1 MKNQTQMITY
11 PSLFETLVL
20 DKAENNSQK
29 IFRYGILTLAGSALI
44 ALCAQVSVPFYPV
57 PVTMQTFAVIL
68 IGLTYGWRLGG
79 ITVALYLIEG
89 SIGLPVF
96 AGGKGGMIVMMGPT
110 AGYLYGFFLAAVACG
125 WFTERG
131 FDRSYLKLIV
141 PLLAGNVLLY
151 TSGLI
156 WLGNFIGWDKPVLEL
171 GLYPFIPGD
180 LMKIALVAV
189 LLPTV
194 WKYVERMKQ

>member
-1 MKNQTQMITY
+1 MKNQPQMLTY

-29 IFRYGILTLAGSALI
+29 IFRYGAITLAGSALI
-44 ALCAQVSVPFYPV
+44 ALCAQISVPFYPV

-79 ITVALYLIEG
+79 ITVALYLVEG
-89 SIGLPVF
+89 AIGLPVF
-96 AGGKGGMIVMMGPT
+96 AGGKGGMIVLMGPT
-110 AGYLYGFFLAAVACG
+110 AGYLYGFVLATVACG
-125 WFTERG
+125 WFAERG
-131 FDRSYLKLIV
+131 FDRSYFKLIL

-151 TSGLI
+151 TSGLV
-156 WLGNFIGWDKPVLEL
+156 WLGNFIGWDKPVLDL

-180 LMKIALVAV
+180 LLKIAMAAV

-194 WKYVERMKQ
+194 WKYVDRMQQ

>member
-1 MKNQTQMITY
+1 MKKQTQMLTY
-11 PSLFETLVL
+11 PSLFETLFL
-20 DKAENNSQK
+20 DKAENKSQK
-29 IFRYGILTLAGSALI
+29 IFRYGAITLAGSVLI

-57 PVTMQTFAVIL
+57 PLTMQTFAVIL

-141 PLLAGNVLLY
+141 PLLVGNVLLY

>member
-1 MKNQTQMITY
+1 MKNQTQMLTY

-29 IFRYGILTLAGSALI
+29 IFRYGILSFTGSALI

-156 WLGNFIGWDKPVLEL
+156 WLGNFIGWDKPVLDL

-180 LMKIALVAV
+180 LLKIALAAV

-194 WKYVERMKQ
+194 WKYIERMKQ

>member
-1 MKNQTQMITY
+1 MKNQTRMLTY
-11 PSLFETLVL
+11 PSLFEILVL
-20 DKAENNSQK
+20 DKAENHPHKFFS
-29 IFRYGILTLAGSALI
+29 YGILSLAGSALI
-44 ALCAQVSVPFYPV
+44 AICAQVSVPFYPV
-57 PVTMQTFAVIL
+57 PVTMHTFAVIL

-79 ITVALYLIEG
+79 ITLALYLVEG
-89 SIGLPVF
+89 AIGLPVF
-96 AGGKGGMIVMMGPT
+96 AGGKGGMIVLMGPT
-110 AGYLYGFFLAAVACG
+110 AGYLYGFFLASVACG
-125 WFTERG
+125 WFAERG
-131 FDRSYLKLIV
+131 FDRSYFKMIV

-156 WLGNFIGWDKPVLEL
+156 WLGNFIGWDKPILDL

-180 LMKIALVAV
+180 LLKIALAAV

>member
-1 MKNQTQMITY
+1 MKNQARMLIY

-20 DKAENNSQK
+20 DKAGNNSQK

-44 ALCAQVSVPFYPV
+44 AICAHVSVPFYPV

-68 IGLTYGWRLGG
+68 VGLTYGWRLGG
-79 ITVALYLIEG
+79 ITVALYLVEG
-89 SIGLPVF
+89 AIGLPVF
-96 AGGKGGMIVMMGPT
+96 AGGKGGMIVLMGPT

-125 WFTERG
+125 WFAERG
-131 FDRSYLKLIV
+131 FDRSYFRLIV
-141 PLLAGNVLLY
+141 PLLSGNVLLY
-151 TSGLI
+151 ASGLI
-156 WLGNFIGWDKPVLEL
+156 WLGNFIGWDKPVLGL

-180 LMKIALVAV
+180 LLKMAMAAV

-194 WKYVERMKQ
+194 WKYVDRMKQ

>member
-1 MKNQTQMITY
+1 MKNQTQMLTY

-20 DKAENNSQK
+20 NKAENNSQK
-29 IFRYGILTLAGSALI
+29 LYRYGILTLAGSTLI
-44 ALCAQVSVPFYPV
+44 AICAQVSVPFYPV
-57 PVTMQTFAVIL
+57 PVSMQTFAVIL

-79 ITVALYLIEG
+79 ITVALYLVKG
-89 SIGLPVF
+89 AVGLPVF
-96 AGGKGGMIVMMGPT
+96 AGGKGGMIVLMGPT
-110 AGYLYGFFLAAVACG
+110 AGYLYGFLLAAVACG
-125 WFTERG
+125 WFAERG
-131 FDRSYLKLIV
+131 FDRSYFKLIV
-141 PLLAGNVLLY
+141 PLLAGNLLLY

-156 WLGNFIGWDKPVLEL
+156 WLGNFIGWDKPVLDL

-180 LMKIALVAV
+180 FLKIALAAV

>member
-1 MKNQTQMITY
+1 MKNQTQMLTY

-29 IFRYGILTLAGSALI
+29 IFRYGILSFTGSALI

-79 ITVALYLIEG
+79 ITVALYLVEG
-89 SIGLPVF
+89 AIGLPVF
-96 AGGKGGMIVMMGPT
+96 AGGKGGIIVLMGPT

-194 WKYVERMKQ
+194 WKYVDRMKQ

>member
-1 MKNQTQMITY
+1 MKNQTHMLTY

-29 IFRYGILTLAGSALI
+29 IFCYGILSFTGSALI

-96 AGGKGGMIVMMGPT
+96 AGGKGGMIVMMRPT

-156 WLGNFIGWDKPVLEL
+156 WLGKFIGWDKPVLEL

>member
-1 MKNQTQMITY
+1 MKNQTQMLTY

-29 IFRYGILTLAGSALI
+29 IFGYGILSFTGSALI

-110 AGYLYGFFLAAVACG
+110 AGYLYGCFLAAVVCG
-125 WFTERG
+125 WFTEKG

-141 PLLAGNVLLY
+141 PLLAGNLLLY

>member
-1 MKNQTQMITY
+1 M
-11 PSLFETLVL
+11 
-20 DKAENNSQK
+20 
-29 IFRYGILTLAGSALI
+29 
-44 ALCAQVSVPFYPV
+44 
-57 PVTMQTFAVIL
+57 TMQTFAVIL

-125 WFTERG
+125 WFAERG

-156 WLGNFIGWDKPVLEL
+156 WLGNFIGWDKPVLDL

-180 LMKIALVAV
+180 LLKIALASV

>member
-1 MKNQTQMITY
+1 MKNQTQMLTY

-29 IFRYGILTLAGSALI
+29 IFRYGILSFTGSALI

-96 AGGKGGMIVMMGPT
+96 AGGKGGMIVLMGPT
-110 AGYLYGFFLAAVACG
+110 AGYLYGFFLAAVVCG
-125 WFTERG
+125 WFTEKG

-141 PLLAGNVLLY
+141 PLLAGNLLLY

>member
-1 MKNQTQMITY
+1 MKNQTQMLTY

-29 IFRYGILTLAGSALI
+29 IFRYGILSLAGSALI

-141 PLLAGNVLLY
+141 PLLAGNLLLY

>member
-1 MKNQTQMITY
+1 MKNQTHMLTY

-20 DKAENNSQK
+20 DKAENNPQK

-44 ALCAQVSVPFYPV
+44 ALCAQVSIPFYPV

-131 FDRSYLKLIV
+131 FDRSYLKLIG

>member
-1 MKNQTQMITY
+1 MIQQTQMLTY

-29 IFRYGILTLAGSALI
+29 IFRYGILSFTGSALI

-110 AGYLYGFFLAAVACG
+110 AGYLYGFFLAAVVCG

-171 GLYPFIPGD
+171 GLYPFILGD
-180 LMKIALVAV
+180 VMKIALVAV

>member
-1 MKNQTQMITY
+1 MKNQTQMLTY

-29 IFRYGILTLAGSALI
+29 IFRYGILSFTGSALI

-180 LMKIALVAV
+180 LLKIALVAV

>member
-1 MKNQTQMITY
+1 MKKQTQMLTY
-11 PSLFETLVL
+11 PSMFETLVL

-29 IFRYGILTLAGSALI
+29 IFRYGILSFTGSALI

-156 WLGNFIGWDKPVLEL
+156 WLGNFIGWDKPFLDL

-180 LMKIALVAV
+180 LLKIALVAV

>member
-1 MKNQTQMITY
+1 MKNQTQMLTY

-29 IFRYGILTLAGSALI
+29 IFRYGILSFTGSALI

-57 PVTMQTFAVIL
+57 PVTMQTFSVIL

-156 WLGNFIGWDKPVLEL
+156 WLGNFIGWDKPVLDL

-180 LMKIALVAV
+180 LLKIALAAV

-194 WKYVERMKQ
+194 WKYIERMKQ

>member
-1 MKNQTQMITY
+1 MKNQTQMLTY

-20 DKAENNSQK
+20 DKAESNSQK
-29 IFRYGILTLAGSALI
+29 IFRYGILTLAGSTLI

-57 PVTMQTFAVIL
+57 PVTMQTFAVFL

-79 ITVALYLIEG
+79 ITVALYLVEG
-89 SIGLPVF
+89 AIGLPVF
-96 AGGKGGMIVMMGPT
+96 AGGKGGLIVLMGPT
-110 AGYLYGFFLAAVACG
+110 AGYLYGFFFAAVTCG
-125 WFTERG
+125 WFAERG
-131 FDRSYLKLIV
+131 FDRSYFKLIA
-141 PLLAGNVLLY
+141 PLLAGTVLLY

-156 WLGNFIGWDKPVLEL
+156 WLGNFIGWDKPVLNL

-180 LMKIALVAV
+180 LLKIALATVV
-189 LLPTV
+189 LPTV

>member
-1 MKNQTQMITY
+1 MKNQTQMLTY
-11 PSLFETLVL
+11 PSLFETLVV
-20 DKAENNSQK
+20 DKAGNNSQK
-29 IFRYGILTLAGSALI
+29 IYRYGILTLTGSALI
-44 ALCAQVSVPFYPV
+44 AICAQVSVPFYPV

>member
-1 MKNQTQMITY
+1 MKNQTQMLTY

-29 IFRYGILTLAGSALI
+29 IFRYGILTFAGSTLI

-57 PVTMQTFAVIL
+57 PVTMQTFAVFL

-79 ITVALYLIEG
+79 ITVALYLVEG
-89 SIGLPVF
+89 AIGLPVF
-96 AGGKGGMIVMMGPT
+96 AGGKGGLIVLMGPT

-125 WFTERG
+125 WFAERG
-131 FDRSYLKLIV
+131 FDRSYFKLIV

-156 WLGNFIGWDKPVLEL
+156 WLGNFIGWDKPVLDL
-171 GLYPFIPGD
+171 GMYPFILGD
-180 LMKIALVAV
+180 LLKIAMAAV

-194 WKYVERMKQ
+194 WKYVERMRQ

>member
-1 MKNQTQMITY
+1 MKNQSQMLTY

-29 IFRYGILTLAGSALI
+29 IFRYGILSLTGSVLI
-44 ALCAQVSVPFYPV
+44 TLCAQVSVPFYPV

-79 ITVALYLIEG
+79 ITVALYLVEG
-89 SIGLPVF
+89 AIGLPVF
-96 AGGKGGMIVMMGPT
+96 AGGKGGMIVLMGPT
-110 AGYLYGFFLAAVACG
+110 AGYLYGFFFAAVACG
-125 WFTERG
+125 WFAERG
-131 FDRSYLKLIV
+131 FDRTYLKLIV

-156 WLGNFIGWDKPVLEL
+156 WLGNFIGWDKPVLDL

-180 LMKIALVAV
+180 LLKIALAAV

-194 WKYVERMKQ
+194 WKYIERMKQ

>member
-1 MKNQTQMITY
+1 MKNQDQMLTY

-20 DKAENNSQK
+20 DKAENNSNK
-29 IFRYGILTLAGSALI
+29 ISLYVTITIAGSALI
-44 ALCAQVSVPFYPV
+44 ALCAQISVPFYPV
-57 PVTMQTFAVIL
+57 PLTMQTFAVIL

-79 ITVALYLIEG
+79 ITVALYVVEG
-89 SIGLPVF
+89 AIGLPVF
-96 AGGKGGMIVMMGPT
+96 AGGKGGMIVLMGPT

-125 WFTERG
+125 WFAERG
-131 FDRSYLKLIV
+131 FDRSYFKLIV

-156 WLGNFIGWDKPVLEL
+156 WLGNFIGWDKPVLDL

-180 LMKIALVAV
+180 LLKIAMAAV

>member
-1 MKNQTQMITY
+1 MKNQTHMLTY

-29 IFRYGILTLAGSALI
+29 IFRHGILSFTGSALI

-110 AGYLYGFFLAAVACG
+110 AGYLFGFFLAAVACG

-141 PLLAGNVLLY
+141 PLLVGNVLLY

-156 WLGNFIGWDKPVLEL
+156 WLGNFIGWDKPFLDL
-171 GLYPFIPGD
+171 GLYPFILGD
-180 LMKIALVAV
+180 LLKIALAAV

-194 WKYVERMKQ
+194 WKYFDRMKQ

>member
-1 MKNQTQMITY
+1 MKNRTQILIF

-29 IFRYGILTLAGSALI
+29 IFRYGILTLVGSALI
-44 ALCAQVSVPFYPV
+44 ALCAQISVPFYPV

-79 ITVALYLIEG
+79 ITVALYLFEG
-89 SIGLPVF
+89 AIGLPVF
-96 AGGKGGMIVMMGPT
+96 AGGKGGLIVLMGPT

-125 WFTERG
+125 WFAERG
-131 FDRSYLKLIV
+131 FDRSYFKLIV

-156 WLGNFIGWDKPVLEL
+156 WLGNFIGWDKPVLDL
-171 GLYPFIPGD
+171 GMYPFIPGD
-180 LMKIALVAV
+180 LLKIALAAV

-194 WKYVERMKQ
+194 WKYVERMKP

>member
-1 MKNQTQMITY
+1 MKNQIQMLTY

-29 IFRYGILTLAGSALI
+29 IFRYGILSLAGSTLI

-79 ITVALYLIEG
+79 ITVALYLVEG
-89 SIGLPVF
+89 AIGLPVF
-96 AGGKGGMIVMMGPT
+96 AGGKGGMIILMRPT
-110 AGYLYGFFLAAVACG
+110 AGYLYGFFLAAIACG
-125 WFTERG
+125 WFAERG
-131 FDRSYLKLIV
+131 FDRSYFKLIV
-141 PLLAGNVLLY
+141 PLIAGNVLLY

-156 WLGNFIGWDKPVLEL
+156 WLGNFIGWDKPVLDL

-180 LMKIALVAV
+180 LLKIALAAV

-194 WKYVERMKQ
+194 LKYIERMKQ

>member
-1 MKNQTQMITY
+1 MKNQTQMLTY

-20 DKAENNSQK
+20 DKAEKNSQK
-29 IFRYGILTLAGSALI
+29 IFRYGILSLAGSALI
-44 ALCAQVSVPFYPV
+44 TLCAQVSVPFYPV

-68 IGLTYGWRLGG
+68 IGLTYGWRLAG
-79 ITVALYLIEG
+79 ITVALYLVEG
-89 SIGLPVF
+89 AIGLPVF
-96 AGGKGGMIVMMGPT
+96 AGGKGGMIGLMGPT

-125 WFTERG
+125 WFAERG
-131 FDRSYLKLIV
+131 FDRSYFKLIA

-156 WLGNFIGWDKPVLEL
+156 WLGKFIGWDKPVLEL
-171 GLYPFIPGD
+171 GLSPFIPGD
-180 LMKIALVAV
+180 LLKIAMAAA

>member
-1 MKNQTQMITY
+1 MKNHTQMLTY

-29 IFRYGILTLAGSALI
+29 IFRYGILSFTGSALI

-79 ITVALYLIEG
+79 ITVALYLVEG
-89 SIGLPVF
+89 AIGLPVF

-110 AGYLYGFFLAAVACG
+110 AGYLYGFFLAAVVCG

-131 FDRSYLKLIV
+131 FDRSYFKLIV
-141 PLLAGNVLLY
+141 PLLGGNVLLY

-180 LMKIALVAV
+180 VMKSALVAV

>member
-1 MKNQTQMITY
+1 MKNQSQILAY

-20 DKAENNSQK
+20 DKAENNFQK

-57 PVTMQTFAVIL
+57 PLTMQTFAVIL

-79 ITVALYLIEG
+79 ITVGLYLVEG
-89 SIGLPVF
+89 AIGLPVF
-96 AGGKGGMIVMMGPT
+96 AGGKGGMIVLLGPT
-110 AGYLYGFFLAAVACG
+110 AGYLYGFFLTAVACG
-125 WFTERG
+125 WFAERG
-131 FDRSYLKLIV
+131 FDRSYFKLIV
-141 PLLAGNVLLY
+141 PLLAGNFLLY

-180 LMKIALVAV
+180 LLKIALAVV

-194 WKYVERMKQ
+194 WKYVVRMK

>member
-1 MKNQTQMITY
+1 MKNQIKMLTY

-29 IFRYGILTLAGSALI
+29 IFRYGILSLTGSVLI
-44 ALCAQVSVPFYPV
+44 TLCAQVSVPFYPV

-79 ITVALYLIEG
+79 ITVALYLVEG
-89 SIGLPVF
+89 AIGLPVF
-96 AGGKGGMIVMMGPT
+96 AGGKGGMIVLMGPT
-110 AGYLYGFFLAAVACG
+110 AGYLYGFFLSAVACG
-125 WFTERG
+125 WFAERG

>member
-1 MKNQTQMITY
+1 MKNQIKMLTY

-29 IFRYGILTLAGSALI
+29 IFRYGILSLAGSALI
-44 ALCAQVSVPFYPV
+44 AFCAQVSVPFYPV

-79 ITVALYLIEG
+79 ITVALYLVEG
-89 SIGLPVF
+89 AIGLPVF
-96 AGGKGGMIVMMGPT
+96 AGGKGGMIVLMGPT

-125 WFTERG
+125 WFAERG

-141 PLLAGNVLLY
+141 PLLTGNILLY

>member
-1 MKNQTQMITY
+1 MENQTQMLTY

-29 IFRYGILTLAGSALI
+29 IFRYGILSLAGSALI

-57 PVTMQTFAVIL
+57 PVTMQTFAVFL

-79 ITVALYLIEG
+79 ITVALYLVEG
-89 SIGLPVF
+89 AIGLPVF
-96 AGGKGGMIVMMGPT
+96 AGGKGGMIVLMGPT
-110 AGYLYGFFLAAVACG
+110 AGYIYGFFLAVVVCG
-125 WFTERG
+125 WFAERG
-131 FDRSYLKLIV
+131 FDRSYFKLIV
-141 PLLAGNVLLY
+141 PLIAGNVLLY

-156 WLGNFIGWDKPVLEL
+156 WRGNFIGWDNPVLDL
-171 GLYPFIPGD
+171 GMYPFIPGD
-180 LMKIALVAV
+180 LLKIALAAV

>member
-1 MKNQTQMITY
+1 MKNQTHMLTY

-29 IFRYGILTLAGSALI
+29 IFRSGIITLAGSALI

-57 PVTMQTFAVIL
+57 PLTMQTFAVIL

-79 ITVALYLIEG
+79 ITVALYLVEG
-89 SIGLPVF
+89 AIGFPVF
-96 AGGKGGMIVMMGPT
+96 AGGKGGMIVLMRPT

-125 WFTERG
+125 WFAERG
-131 FDRSYLKLIV
+131 FDRSYFRLIV

-180 LMKIALVAV
+180 LLKIAMVVV

-194 WKYVERMKQ
+194 WKNVDRMKQ

>member
-1 MKNQTQMITY
+1 MKNQTHLLTY

-29 IFRYGILTLAGSALI
+29 IFRSGIITIAGSALI

-57 PVTMQTFAVIL
+57 PLTMQTFAVIL

-79 ITVALYLIEG
+79 ITLALYLVEG
-89 SIGLPVF
+89 AIGLPVF
-96 AGGKGGMIVMMGPT
+96 AGGKGGMIVLMGPT

-125 WFTERG
+125 WFAERG

-151 TSGLI
+151 MSGLI

-180 LMKIALVAV
+180 LMKIALVVV

-194 WKYVERMKQ
+194 WKYVKRMKQ